1 MCNVLVYLC
10 GYQTKTNDRNLLRIF
25 LHYLTFWVKEC
36 VLQINFEMLRSLKLR
51 SGSRLCAGLTRGV
64 VTSQPIDPKWAELS
78 KKELKG
84 KDPEKLVW
92 HTAEGIAIKPIY
104 TANDLAGLDPELPGQ
119 FPFTRGP
126 YPTMYAQRPWT
137 IRQAITT

>member
-1 MCNVLVYLC
+1 
-10 GYQTKTNDRNLLRIF
+10 
-25 LHYLTFWVKEC
+25 
-36 VLQINFEMLRSLKLR
+36 MLRSLRLR
-51 SGSRLCAGLTRGV
+51 PGSRLCAGLTRGV

-92 HTAEGIAIKPIY
+92 HTAEGINIKPIY
-104 TANDLAGLDPELPGQ
+104 TANDVSGLDPELPGQ

-137 IRQAITT
+137 IRQATTSKSFRTCHSLFCQNPFSSWYFSCIYILMMTILTPKSSLF